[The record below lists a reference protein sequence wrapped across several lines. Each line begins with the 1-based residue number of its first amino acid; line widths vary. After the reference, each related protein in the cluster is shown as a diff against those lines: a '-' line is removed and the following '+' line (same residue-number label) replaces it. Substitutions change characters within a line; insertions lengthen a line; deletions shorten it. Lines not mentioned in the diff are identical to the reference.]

1 MGRKSPSWGRL
12 QEVIGS
18 DSALGIGPPYV
29 HRLDGLGES
38 AFLDKPKAVLSK
50 RIAGVQNSERKL
62 PICNDHHHRKGEQE
76 ERNAQHKTEGAGR
89 PVAIFRF
96 RVTARSRR
104 CTIEAEASVTRGGDI
119 LGHPLSKEAEG
130 GSKGSVVFARFSV
143 SAESFR

>member
-1 MGRKSPSWGRL
+1 MDLASRPSWISRR
-12 QEVIGS
+12 Q
-18 DSALGIGPPYV
+18 
-29 HRLDGLGES
+29 
-38 AFLDKPKAVLSK
+38 VLSK

-104 CTIEAEASVTRGGDI
+104 CTIEAEASVTRGEDI

-130 GSKGSVVFARFSV
+130 GSKGSVAFARFSV